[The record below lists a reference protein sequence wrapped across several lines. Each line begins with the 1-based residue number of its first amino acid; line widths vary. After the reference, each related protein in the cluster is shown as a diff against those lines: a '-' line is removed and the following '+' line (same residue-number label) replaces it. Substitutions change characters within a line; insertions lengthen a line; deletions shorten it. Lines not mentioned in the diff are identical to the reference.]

1 MCGLDPRS
9 SASIRSS
16 PLCSFRWKPVLSLPE
31 NQRPRRTIVLQYER
45 QCLLTTQINLQHDP
59 FTHYLPVEIASRIF
73 TFYVDDSWPTKK
85 YAPLLLAA
93 VCKAWREIA
102 FSTPRIWT
110 SITTLRLFGGCPC
123 HTRIWLPRSVFFN
136 MLFGLHLAALTP
148 RSDSDR
154 LAKLYSLYLGTH
166 NTRWRLRN
174 ARAPESYHN

>member
-45 QCLLTTQINLQHDP
+45 QL
-59 FTHYLPVEIASRIF
+59 
-73 TFYVDDSWPTKK
+73 DDSWPTKK

-166 NTRWRLRN
+166 NSKYCKTGDCYKVLR
-174 ARAPESYHN
+174 